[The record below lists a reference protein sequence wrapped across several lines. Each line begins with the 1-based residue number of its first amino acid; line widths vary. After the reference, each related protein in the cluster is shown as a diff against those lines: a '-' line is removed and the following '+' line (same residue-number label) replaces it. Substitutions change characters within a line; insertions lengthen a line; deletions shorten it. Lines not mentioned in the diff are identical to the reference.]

1 MANQIEQKQD
11 DDVQL
16 VPVFTSLTIQKLV
29 KTNLKHLQDLPEF
42 PGIYFAVDSGYRVHY
57 IGIST
62 THLSEQLQNH
72 DKLVDFKRSNV
83 QYIAYMTWFNNEDLE
98 NMAAQA
104 ISYFNPPLNSNK
116 IDLTPIADLV
126 INGLDLLERYAELK
140 RQKKAIELELEVYK
154 PNVLSIIQAA
164 GGKIQGSGYTTSTQ
178 VKHKW
183 LYSQEL
189 EDLAN
194 EVKVRQKEERDNN
207 IATYE
212 EVTTSPVIRISQEDF

>member
-1 MANQIEQKQD
+1 MADEIEQKQNND
-11 DDVQL
+11 ERL
-16 VPVFTSLTIQKLV
+16 VPVFNSLNIRKLA
-29 KTNLKHLQDLPEF
+29 KTNLKHLQDLPQF

-57 IGIST
+57 IGVST
-62 THLSEQLQNH
+62 TNLSERLENH
-72 DKLVDFKRSNV
+72 DRLADFKRSNV
-83 QYIAYMTWFNNEDLE
+83 QYIAYMTGFDNEDLG
-98 NMAAQA
+98 NMETQA

-116 IDLTPIADLV
+116 IDLTPIVDLG
-126 INGLDLLERYAELK
+126 INGLDLLECYAELK
-140 RQKKAIELELEVYK
+140 RQQKAIELELEGYK

-164 GGKIQGSGYTTSTQ
+164 GGKIQGTGYTASTP
-178 VKHKW
+178 VKPKW

-212 EVTTSPVIRISQEDF
+212 EVTMFPVIRISQ

>member
-1 MANQIEQKQD
+1 MADEIEQKQNND
-11 DDVQL
+11 ERL
-16 VPVFTSLTIQKLV
+16 VPVFNSLNIRKLA
-29 KTNLKHLQDLPEF
+29 KTNLKHLQDLPQF

-57 IGIST
+57 IGVST
-62 THLSEQLQNH
+62 TNLSERLENH
-72 DKLVDFKRSNV
+72 DRLADFKRSNV
-83 QYIAYMTWFNNEDLE
+83 QYIAYMTGFDNEDLG
-98 NMAAQA
+98 NMETQA

-116 IDLTPIADLV
+116 IDLTPIVDLG

-140 RQKKAIELELEVYK
+140 RQQKAIELELEGYK

-164 GGKIQGSGYTTSTQ
+164 GGKIQGTGYTASTQ
-178 VKHKW
+178 VKPKW

-207 IATYE
+207 IAAYE
-212 EVTTSPVIRISQEDF
+212 EVTMFPVIRISQ